1 MSEDLHVK
9 EETRRSF
16 LKIMTGLGVS
26 GLAGVT
32 LGGLTMPAVVHAREI
47 RSGGFGDA
55 GYRHGEV
62 VPIAPDNPSIVHN
75 NRFCRPG
82 NCDEC
87 IRVCREV
94 QTVFDYWNPAVAQ
107 EIVCVNC
114 GQCALVCPG
123 RHGIPAIRER
133 DETTLVFDALNS
145 PDCHVVVQ
153 TAPATRV
160 ALGEEFG
167 LPAGA
172 WMAGQQVA
180 ALRALGFDSVL
191 DTNFTADLTIM
202 EEATEFLYRV
212 NNTYP
217 GKYPLPMF
225 TSCCPG
231 WVSFVEHFYP
241 ELIPNL
247 SSCMSPQQMFGSLS
261 KTYYA
266 EQRGLD
272 PKNIISVSIMPCT
285 AKKYEAQRPE
295 MDAASQ
301 YWDDQDVS
309 RDVDVVLTTRELA
322 RMIKAKGIDFAN
334 LPAENYDSLMGE
346 ATGAGIIF
354 GATGGV
360 MEAAL
365 RTAYFTLTGD
375 QPTGALLNYTPVR
388 GLDGVKQASVTVTG
402 VDINMVVVHEL
413 KNARAVCDRIMA
425 GNPDNW
431 HFIEFMACSGG
442 CVSGGGQPRT
452 AVPPTDAI
460 RQARTDTLYA
470 QDADAP
476 LRSSHENPEILAI
489 YESFLEKPCGD
500 LSHRLLHT
508 DYTNRGPVF

>member
-1 MSEDLHVK
+1 
-9 EETRRSF
+9 
-16 LKIMTGLGVS
+16 
-26 GLAGVT
+26 
-32 LGGLTMPAVVHAREI
+32 
-47 RSGGFGDA
+47 
-55 GYRHGEV
+55 
-62 VPIAPDNPSIVHN
+62 
-75 NRFCRPG
+75 
-82 NCDEC
+82 
-87 IRVCREV
+87 
-94 QTVFDYWNPAVAQ
+94 
-107 EIVCVNC
+107 
-114 GQCALVCPG
+114 
-123 RHGIPAIRER
+123 
-133 DETTLVFDALNS
+133 
-145 PDCHVVVQ
+145 
-153 TAPATRV
+153 
-160 ALGEEFG
+160 
-167 LPAGA
+167 
-172 WMAGQQVA
+172 
-180 ALRALGFDSVL
+180 
-191 DTNFTADLTIM
+191 
-202 EEATEFLYRV
+202 
-212 NNTYP
+212 
-217 GKYPLPMF
+217 
-225 TSCCPG
+225 
-231 WVSFVEHFYP
+231 
-241 ELIPNL
+241 

-266 EQRGLD
+266 ERRGLD